1 MDNNV
6 DIIRQI
12 GKIDILDKMDI
23 LDKIDELNE
32 FDKLLIYRSAMQRC
46 SP

>member
-12 GKIDILDKMDI
+12 GKMDI

>member
-6 DIIRQI
+6 DIILQI
-12 GKIDILDKMDI
+12 GKMDI

-32 FDKLLIYRSAMQRC
+32 FDNLLIYRSAMQRY

>member
-12 GKIDILDKMDI
+12 GKMDI

-32 FDKLLIYRSAMQRC
+32 FDNLLIYRSAMQRC

>member
-12 GKIDILDKMDI
+12 GKMDI

-32 FDKLLIYRSAMQRC
+32 FDNLLIYRSAMQRN